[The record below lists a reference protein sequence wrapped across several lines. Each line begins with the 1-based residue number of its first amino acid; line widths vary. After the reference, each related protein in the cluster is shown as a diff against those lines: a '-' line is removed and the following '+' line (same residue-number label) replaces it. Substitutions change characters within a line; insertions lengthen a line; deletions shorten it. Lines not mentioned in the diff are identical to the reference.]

1 MSRRKL
7 VESLSTK
14 ELTKAVYLSQL
25 LFLGIALIL
34 GFILIGDF
42 NLVRKMFLFRPE
54 EIFYYGVLFALALV
68 IIEIILYNLLPK
80 KYFDDGGIN
89 EKLFRNQSV
98 VSIFFI
104 ALTVA
109 VSEEF
114 LFRGVIQ
121 TTFGYLFASS
131 LFVLLH
137 TRYLRK
143 PILLV
148 LLIGTSFLIGFLFE
162 LTNNLLVTIVFHFVV
177 DFTLGLYIKFN
188 K

>member
-1 MSRRKL
+1 
-7 VESLSTK
+7 
-14 ELTKAVYLSQL
+14 
-25 LFLGIALIL
+25 
-34 GFILIGDF
+34 FILIRD
-42 NLVRKMFLFRPE
+42 LDVVRAMFTVHFS

-80 KYFDDGGIN
+80 KHVDDGGIN

-98 VSIFFI
+98 ISILFI

-109 VSEEF
+109 IPEEF

-121 TTFGYLFASS
+121 TACGYIRASS
-131 LFVLLH
+131 LFVVVH

-143 PILLV
+143 QVLLV
-148 LLIGTSFLIGFLFE
+148 ILTGTSFLIGYIFE

-177 DFTLGLYIKFN
+177 NFTLGLYIKFN